1 MPAHPAVPAVHCSPP
16 RHPTRATHQ
25 GGCASDAGSYAAMT
39 VFYLAGGFV
48 RTRLLIALVA
58 VVAVVGANAS
68 VAAANHSWGNYHWAR
83 TANPFTLQLGD
94 NLSGSWDPLLA
105 QASSDWSKSTV
116 LDTVVVPGQAK
127 GKCRPT
133 AGRVEVC
140 NGNYGYNGWLGLAQI
155 WLSGSHITQGTTK
168 MNDSYLSSGYSAV
181 NKQHVICQ
189 EVGHTFGLDHQD
201 ESGADLN
208 TCMDYSSQL
217 DNPSPNQHDYDQL
230 VTIYAH
236 LDSFTT
242 VGAAVSTGLAGSE
255 HASPVAVER
264 SDRLASSTIVE
275 EYADGS
281 KLVTHVLWALGG
293 AGRP

>member
-1 MPAHPAVPAVHCSPP
+1 MSKRLIAALIFA
-16 RHPTRATHQ
+16 A
-25 GGCASDAGSYAAMT
+25 AFAGST
-39 VFYLAGGFV
+39 
-48 RTRLLIALVA
+48 
-58 VVAVVGANAS
+58 AS
-68 VAAANHSWGNYHWAR
+68 VASANHSWSNYHWAR

-94 NLSGSWDPLLA
+94 NMTSAWDPLLA
-105 QASSDWSKSTV
+105 RASSDWSKSSV
-116 LDTVVVPGQAK
+116 LDTVVVAGQAK

-140 NGNYGYNGWLGLAQI
+140 NGNYGFNGWLGLAQI

-168 MNDSYLSSGYSAV
+168 MNDSYLSSGYTST

-217 DNPSPNQHDYDQL
+217 DNPSPNQHDYEQL
-230 VTIYAH
+230 VTIYSH

-242 VGAAVSTGLAGSE
+242 VGGLAPTGLAGSE

-264 SDRLASSTIVE
+264 SDRIASSTITE
-275 EYADGS
+275 EYADGT
-281 KLVTHVLWALGG
+281 KLVTEILWAIDGR
-293 AGRP
+293 GRP